1 MRGVSKSSAPREDG
15 TRSEHAERGG
25 STGGAG
31 PRTMLRNGAAE
42 GKDSSESLHDNP
54 SKRHL
59 NLELR
64 GIWCHTGCRNDEGRK
79 VKGKVKF
86 LVKLKRQH

>member
-1 MRGVSKSSAPREDG
+1 MRTARGVSMLRE
-15 TRSEHAERGG
+15 EG

-54 SKRHL
+54 SKRYL

-79 VKGKVKF
+79 VKVKVKF
-86 LVKLKRQH
+86 LVKLK